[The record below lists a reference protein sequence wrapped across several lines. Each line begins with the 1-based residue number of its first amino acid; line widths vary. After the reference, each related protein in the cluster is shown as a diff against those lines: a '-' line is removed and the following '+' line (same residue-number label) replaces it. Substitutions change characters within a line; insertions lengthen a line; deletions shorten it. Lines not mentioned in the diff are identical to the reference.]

1 MRKLRLKL
9 DELAVESFAPAGL
22 AAERGTVRG
31 HVSLYWED
39 CLPSETC
46 PGAGWPCEET
56 QQSCDGTCYVHT
68 CQPGCGGS
76 GGCGTVGCGTVGGPS
91 GGGEA
96 GGPCSS
102 CCPEQF
108 P

>member
-1 MRKLRLKL
+1 MRKLRLEL
-9 DELAVESFAPAGL
+9 DELVVESFAPAGS

-39 CLPSETC
+39 CLPSDTC
-46 PGAGWPCEET
+46 QGAGWPCEYT
-56 QQSCDGTCYVHT
+56 QQSCNGTCYVHT

-76 GGCGTVGCGTVGGPS
+76 GGCNQSGGCGGS

-102 CCPEQF
+102 DCPEQF